1 MKVQKIISLDKET
14 AELAK
19 TKTNFSGWVRDQLR
33 SERNKR
39 EQYKDL
45 DMEDAHEAMRYRNQN
60 KINRYDALDTT
71 LQRAEINSR
80 ELLWHLEQRT
90 DEEVKALVALLKHIK

>member
-1 MKVQKIISLDKET
+1 MKIQKIISLDKET
-14 AELAK
+14 AELAAK
-19 TKTNFSGWVRDQLR
+19 KSNFSGWVRDQLR

-39 EQYKDL
+39 EQYQDL
-45 DMEDAHEAMRYRNQN
+45 DTEDAHDLMRLKNQN
-60 KINRYDALDTT
+60 KINRVDALDTT
-71 LQRAEINSR
+71 LERAEMTSR